1 MDPPAGPQPPR
12 DEVEV
17 FLASMDEFAR
27 AVRRARGRA
36 MHRSLTVSQYGLLEP
51 LAVDGTAAVGQLA
64 EAAGITAAT
73 ATRILDTLERRGLVR
88 RTPSQTD
95 RRGVLVTLTAEGRR
109 RFDAHH
115 DWARQRERAFYAELD
130 PQQRSVAA
138 GLLRGLT
145 KLTAELA
152 AGPPETRQS
161 DR

>member
-1 MDPPAGPQPPR
+1 MARPASTQVPAE
-12 DEVEV
+12 EVEV
-17 FLASMDEFAR
+17 FLAALDEFAR

-51 LAVDGTAAVGQLA
+51 LAAHGAAAVGQLA

-95 RRGVLVTLTAEGRR
+95 RRGVLVTLTPEGRR

-115 DWARQRERAFYAELD
+115 DWARERERAFYADLN
-130 PQQRSVAA
+130 PQQRRVAA

-145 KLTAELA
+145 QLTAELA
-152 AGPPETRQS
+152 AGPPETRQP